1 MSMFGGGFG
10 GPGGGPGS
18 GPIGGMGGTGAGGR
32 DRRTGG
38 SAPFAGI
45 PPELAAGV
53 TALQSQ
59 EPPHPAP
66 TETFTQQP
74 DRSQLTLW
82 SLLSGRPRL
91 LITAA
96 IAVLIEALLLQSGPL
111 LVQIGIDHGIMARD
125 VTVLVTAAVAFLVS
139 VGLTALASGVRIR
152 QSGRLAAYATRDL
165 RVRVF
170 SHLQRLSL
178 SFYTDEKA
186 GVTMT
191 RMTSDVEA
199 LQHLLQEGFAQFLIH
214 GITMVVVTAVLVHY
228 SAGLAAI
235 TLLLVI
241 PPLLL
246 LTLWFRRAAD
256 VGYNRQRDTIAALF
270 SHLSESLYGVRVIAA
285 HNQQDRNVAEHREVV
300 GGYRD
305 ANDHTGKINA
315 IYGPGTSVIGLL
327 GLAALLLIG
336 GRMVLEGTLTI
347 GELTAFVLYLNAF
360 FQPVQQLVQLYT
372 NYQQARAALGKLRG
386 LLRTTP
392 AVQEKSGA
400 IALPPAS
407 GGIELRKVTFG
418 YDPQR
423 PILTDVTLSISPGET
438 IACVGPTG
446 AGKSTLAKLVARLY
460 DPDRGS
466 ILIDGHDLRDV
477 TLDSLHRQIGV
488 VPQEPF
494 LFAGTLR
501 DNIAFARPATTSEAP
516 NNAAPDNAATD
527 AEVQAA
533 VDAVGLRD
541 LVDRFPDGLDT
552 VLHERGQS
560 VSSGERQLIALA
572 RVFVAQPRV
581 VVLDEAT
588 SSLDLRSELRVE
600 AAIQRLLQGR
610 TAILV
615 AHRLSTARRA
625 DRIILIDKTAPA
637 DPANSDPANSDP
649 AHSDPANSRSGDS
662 GSGIVES
669 GSHDELIAA
678 GGRYATMYA
687 TWESHKAT

>member
-1 MSMFGGGFG
+1 MFGGGFG

-18 GPIGGMGGTGAGGR
+18 GAIAGMGGTGT
-32 DRRTGG
+32 RRQGNT
-38 SAPFAGI
+38 PFAGV

-53 TALQSQ
+53 TLLEAS
-59 EPPHPAP
+59 EPAHPDPAEPFSHAP
-66 TETFTQQP
+66 
-74 DRSQLTLW
+74 DSGRITLW
-82 SLLSGRPRL
+82 ALLSGRRAL
-91 LITAA
+91 LVTAA
-96 IAVLIEALLLQSGPL
+96 VAVAVEALLLQSGPY
-111 LVQIGIDHGIMARD
+111 LVQVGIDHGIVARD
-125 VTVLVTAAVAFLVS
+125 VPVLVIAAVAFLAS
-139 VGLTALASGVRIR
+139 VALTALATAVRIR
-152 QSGRLAAYATRDL
+152 TSGRLAAYSTRDL

-170 SHLQRLSL
+170 TQLQRLSL
-178 SFYTDEKA
+178 DHYTTEKA

-199 LQHLLQEGFAQFLIH
+199 LQQLLQEGFAQFLIH
-214 GITMVVVTAVLVHY
+214 GITMVVVTAVLIHY
-228 SAGLAAI
+228 DAGLAAI
-235 TLLLVI
+235 TLLLVV

-256 VGYNRQRDTIAALF
+256 VGYNRQRDTIAGLF
-270 SHLSESLYGVRVIAA
+270 SHLAESLNGVRVITA
-285 HNQQDRNVAEHREVV
+285 HNQQDRNVIAHREVV
-300 GGYRD
+300 GAYRD
-305 ANDHTGKINA
+305 ANDHTGRINA
-315 IYGPGTSVIGLL
+315 VYGPGTSVIGLL

-336 GRMVLEGTLTI
+336 GRKVLAGTLTI

-386 LLRTTP
+386 LLGTVP
-392 AVQEKSGA
+392 AVRERPGA
-400 IALPPAS
+400 QPLPPAS
-407 GGIELRKVTFG
+407 GEIELREITFG
-418 YDPQR
+418 YDPER
-423 PILTDVTLSISPGET
+423 PVLRGVNLRIAPGET

-446 AGKSTLAKLVARLY
+446 AGKSTLAKLVSRLY
-460 DPDRGS
+460 DPDAGT

-477 TLDSLHRQIGV
+477 TLDSLHRQVGV

-501 DNIAFARPATTSEAP
+501 DNIAFARPDV
-516 NNAAPDNAATD
+516 PD
-527 AEVQAA
+527 EVVDAA

-541 LVDRFPDGLDT
+541 LVDRSPDGLRT
-552 VLHERGQS
+552 ILHERGQS

-572 RVFVAQPRV
+572 RVFVAEPRV

-600 AAIQRLLQGR
+600 AAIQRLLEGR

-625 DRIILIDKTAPA
+625 DRVIVVDDGDIIEQGTHEQL
-637 DPANSDPANSDP
+637 
-649 AHSDPANSRSGDS
+649 
-662 GSGIVES
+662 
-669 GSHDELIAA
+669 LAA

-687 TWESHKAT
+687 TWESHAATRPR

>member
-18 GPIGGMGGTGAGGR
+18 GPVGGLSGTGAGGR
-32 DRRTGG
+32 DRRQGG
-38 SAPFAGI
+38 PGAFAGI

-53 TALQSQ
+53 AALEAR
-59 EPPHPAP
+59 EPVHPAP
-66 TETFTQQP
+66 DEPFTQAP
-74 DRSQLTLW
+74 DGGRLSLW
-82 SLLSGRPRL
+82 SLLSGRPAL
-91 LITAA
+91 LVAA
-96 IAVLIEALLLQSGPL
+96 AVAVLVEALLLQSGPY
-111 LVQIGIDHGIMARD
+111 LVQVGIDHGIVARD
-125 VTVLVTAAVAFLVS
+125 VPVLILAAVAFLAS
-139 VGLTALASGVRIR
+139 VALTAVASAVRIR

-170 SHLQRLSL
+170 AQLQRLSL
-178 SFYTDEKA
+178 DHYTSEKA
-186 GVTMT
+186 GVTLT

-199 LQHLLQEGFAQFLIH
+199 LQHLLSEGFAQFLIH
-214 GITMVVVTAVLVHY
+214 GLTMVVVTTILVHY
-228 SAGLAAI
+228 DASLAAI
-235 TLLLVI
+235 TLVLVV

-246 LTLWFRRAAD
+246 LTLWFRGAAD
-256 VGYNRQRDTIAALF
+256 VGYRRQRDTIAALF
-270 SHLSESLYGVRVIAA
+270 THLSESLYGVRVITA
-285 HNQQDRNVAEHREVV
+285 HNQQDRSVTGHREVV
-300 GGYRD
+300 GDYRD
-305 ANDHTGKINA
+305 ANDHTGRISA
-315 IYGPGTSVIGLL
+315 LYGPGTSVIGLL

-336 GRMVLEGTLTI
+336 GHMVLDGTLTI

-386 LLRTTP
+386 LLGTVP
-392 AVQEKSGA
+392 AVREAPGA
-400 IALPPAS
+400 IPLPPAD
-407 GGIELRKVTFG
+407 GAIELRGVTFG
-418 YDPQR
+418 YDPDR
-423 PILTDVTLSISPGET
+423 PVLRDVSLRIAPGET

-460 DPDRGS
+460 DPDEGLV
-466 ILIDGHDLRDV
+466 LIDGHDLRDV
-477 TLDSLHRQIGV
+477 TLGSLHRQVGV

-501 DNIAFARPATTSEAP
+501 DNIAFARPSV
-516 NNAAPDNAATD
+516 PD
-527 AEVQAA
+527 EVVWAA

-541 LVDRFPDGLDT
+541 LVDRSPGGLHT

-572 RVFVAQPRV
+572 RVFVAEPRV

-600 AAIQRLLQGR
+600 AAIQRLLDGR

-625 DRIILIDKTAPA
+625 DRVIVVD
-637 DPANSDPANSDP
+637 D
-649 AHSDPANSRSGDS
+649 G
-662 GSGIVES
+662 GIVES
-669 GSHDELIAA
+669 GTHDDLLTAEGHYAA
-678 GGRYATMYA
+678 MYS
-687 TWESHKAT
+687 TWESHTISGTDVAVPDRNRPRPAAHPRSPAH

>member
-18 GPIGGMGGTGAGGR
+18 GAIGGMGGTGAGGR

-38 SAPFAGI
+38 GVPFAGI

-53 TALQSQ
+53 TRLESA
-59 EPPHPAP
+59 EPARPAP
-66 TETFTQQP
+66 DEPFTQRP
-74 DRSQLTLW
+74 DSGRLTLW
-82 SLLSGRPRL
+82 GLLSGRPVL
-91 LITAA
+91 LVAA
-96 IAVLIEALLLQSGPL
+96 AVAVLVEALLLQSGPF
-111 LVQIGIDHGIMARD
+111 LVQVGIDHGIVARN
-125 VTVLVTAAVAFLVS
+125 VPWLVFAAVAFFIS
-139 VGLTALASGVRIR
+139 VALTAAASAVRIR

-170 SHLQRLSL
+170 AHLQRLSL
-178 SFYTDEKA
+178 DFYTREKA

-199 LQHLLQEGFAQFLIH
+199 LQHLLSEGFAQFLIH
-214 GITMVVVTAVLVHY
+214 GLTMVVVTAVLVHY
-228 SAGLAAI
+228 HAGLAAI
-235 TLLLVI
+235 TLLLVV

-246 LTLWFRRAAD
+246 LSLWFRRAAD

-270 SHLSESLYGVRVIAA
+270 THLSESLNGVRVITA
-285 HNQQDRNVAEHREVV
+285 HNQRDAHVAEHREVV
-300 GGYRD
+300 GDYRD
-305 ANDHTGKINA
+305 ANDHTGRINA
-315 IYGPGTSVIGLL
+315 VYGPGTSVIGLL

-336 GRMVLEGTLTI
+336 GRMVLRGELTI

-386 LLRTTP
+386 LLRTAP
-392 AVQEKSGA
+392 AVAEDPGA
-400 IALPPAS
+400 RMLPPAE
-407 GGIELRKVTFG
+407 GGIELRSVTFG
-418 YDPQR
+418 YDPAR
-423 PILTDVTLSISPGET
+423 PVLRDVTLRIAPGET

-460 DPDRGS
+460 DPDAGAV
-466 ILIDGHDLRDV
+466 LIDGHDLREV
-477 TLDSLHRQIGV
+477 TLDSLHRQVGV

-501 DNIAFARPATTSEAP
+501 DNIAFARPDAPATLIE
-516 NNAAPDNAATD
+516 
-527 AEVQAA
+527 AA

-541 LVDRFPDGLDT
+541 LVDRSPAGLDT

-572 RVFVAQPRV
+572 RVFVAEPRV

-600 AAIQRLLQGR
+600 AAIQRLLDGR

-625 DRIILIDKTAPA
+625 DRVIVVD
-637 DPANSDPANSDP
+637 D
-649 AHSDPANSRSGDS
+649 G
-662 GSGIVES
+662 GIVEQ
-669 GSHDELIAA
+669 GSHDDLVAA
-678 GGRYATMYA
+678 GGTYAAMYA
-687 TWESHKAT
+687 TWESHTRS